1 MLTFGCAAECGS
13 VVGQVE
19 EVRAGPGWH
28 LHDDIAREDP
38 DLVQVLPAIRFTRS
52 YWLLTPDTRDLR
64 SLAEVQREIVDRVK
78 AAQRSLPVA

>member
-1 MLTFGCAAECGS
+1 MRQRG
-13 VVGQVE
+13 
-19 EVRAGPGWH
+19 RAGRGGPRRPRNWH